1 MPADVLR
8 WESECIREVKTAVT
22 KRGASAQEVADG
34 LKKLPIIASWDGESG
49 QAAKE
54 SLDRLGKYL
63 IEHFEAMETLGK
75 ALDKSANEVEIA
87 KGALKSAIQKAD
99 SYYLE
104 IDLATGEVT
113 PTAASLVMLGNET
126 NVMLRVGE
134 VQQDIKQAMDLANI
148 ADADLAAALKGV
160 GGAATGPAETRPD
173 VYNALAQ
180 PLPADPTEFRRL
192 WDKLTPEEKDWLYSK
207 DHSLGNHA
215 GMPFADKTRFNEKH
229 LPELTQAASIQL
241 DNLKAAHPDWLKG
254 MPIDRTQIPAYE
266 QWKNQVDAATA
277 KLAGYQGVQ
286 NAMKTPRDV
295 NGNPVGPKRYLG
307 LLDDQGHAAVSIGNP
322 DTAKRVATLVPGTG
336 QDLTMI
342 DRAMDKSDKMYWAAL
357 KADPNLTPSDVSVTT
372 WMGYDRPMDLGQA
385 ASTSYAH
392 NGAQGLDDFQAGLR
406 ASHEG
411 PASINTVIGH
421 SYGSTLMGAAAID
434 GHHLDANN
442 LVAVGSPGVL
452 ADNAGQ
458 LSLDPGGR
466 FFSSRAANDII
477 GVATNATLGPDPMS
491 SRFGGAPFEAA
502 PGPAG
507 MYGLEKLGIP
517 TLPELNAP
525 SVEAHSSYWDRNNP
539 ALTNMG
545 KIIAG
550 QTDVTPPRF
559 TP

>member
-1 MPADVLR
+1 MSLVPSEVLR
-8 WESECIREVKTAVT
+8 WEPESIRDVKTAVT

-34 LKKLPIIASWDGESG
+34 LKQLPIIASWQGESG
-49 QAAKE
+49 VAAKA
-54 SLDRLGKYL
+54 SLDKLGKYL

-104 IDLATGEVT
+104 VDLATGTVT
-113 PTAASLVMLGNET
+113 PTATSLVMLGNET
-126 NVMLRVGE
+126 NVLMRVGE

-148 ADADLAAALKGV
+148 ADQDLAAAIKGV
-160 GGAATGPAETRPD
+160 SGTATGPAESRPNI
-173 VYNALAQ
+173 YNALAQ
-180 PLPADPTEFRRL
+180 PLPDDPKEFRKL
-192 WDKLTPEEKDWLYSK
+192 WDQLTPEEKDWLYNK
-207 DHSLGNHA
+207 DHFIGNHP
-215 GMPFADKTRFNEKH
+215 GMPFADKTKFNEQH
-229 LPELTQAASIQL
+229 LPELTHAAQANVDTL
-241 DNLKAAHPDWLKG
+241 RAAHPDWLKG
-254 MPIDRTQIPAYE
+254 MPIDRGQIPAYE
-266 QWKNQVDAATA
+266 QWKNQMDAATA
-277 KLAGYQGVQ
+277 KLAGYQTVAS
-286 NAMKTPRDV
+286 AMQTKKGDPPRM
-295 NGNPVGPKRYLG
+295 LG
-307 LLDDQGHAAVSIGNP
+307 LLDDKGHAAVSIGNP

-342 DRAMDKSDKMYWAAL
+342 DRAMNKSQAMLEATTR
-357 KADPNLTPSDVSVTT
+357 ADPTLKSGDVSVTT
-372 WMGYDRPMDLGQA
+372 WMGYDRPMDLGEA

-411 PASINTVIGH
+411 PPSINTVIGH

-434 GHHLDANN
+434 GHHIDANN
-442 LVAVGSPGVL
+442 LVAVGSPGIL
-452 ADNAGQ
+452 ADNAAQ
-458 LSLDPGGR
+458 LGLDPGGR
-466 FFSSRAANDII
+466 FFTSRAENDLI

-491 SRFGGAPFEAA
+491 SRFGGTPFEAA
-502 PGPAG
+502 PGPLG
-507 MYGLEKLGIP
+507 MYGLEKLGVP

-525 SVEAHSSYWDRNNP
+525 SLEAHSSYWDRNNP
-539 ALTNMG
+539 ALANMG